1 MTLRVDGTLSD
12 GKSRLDWEVGEQV
25 LRGIFVSR
33 IKQFPTVIFGLSVFY
48 LFPIFF
54 VFALRI
60 FLIAAIIVPPSAT
73 TTAGALTL
81 SSNCL

>member
-1 MTLRVDGTLSD
+1 MSLRVDGTLSD
-12 GKSRLDWEVGEQV
+12 GRSRLDWEAGEQV

-54 VFALRI
+54 VFVLRI
-60 FLIAAIIVPPSAT
+60 FLIAAIIVSPSAT

-81 SSNCL
+81 ASNCL